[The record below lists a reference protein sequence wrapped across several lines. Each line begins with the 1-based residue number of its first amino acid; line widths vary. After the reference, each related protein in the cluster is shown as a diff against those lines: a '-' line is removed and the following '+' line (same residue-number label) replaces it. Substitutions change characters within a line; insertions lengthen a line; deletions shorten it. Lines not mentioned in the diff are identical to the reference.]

1 MKPLQRVGG
10 CGSGDAAFGG
20 SVRIAFIR
28 ISELKLRGGDFE
40 SLCSV
45 LLTLF
50 EQSRSQPGK
59 RN

>member
-1 MKPLQRVGG
+1 M
-10 CGSGDAAFGG
+10 
-20 SVRIAFIR
+20 RIAFIR

-45 LLTLF
+45 LLSLF
-50 EQSRSQPGK
+50 EHSRSQPGDQDSK